1 MLDPVKRKHV
11 TNRGC
16 PMSRKT
22 GIVKDQRY
30 LRHDAGFGHPES
42 PKRLQATYAML
53 EAPDMAGKFI
63 AIEPRH
69 ASHEEIGMIHSL
81 PYIKLVA
88 STAGE
93 SFVALDPDTAATPES
108 YDVAKLAVGGLFNA
122 IDCVVSGE
130 VDNAFALVRPP
141 GHHAGVGNAA
151 GFCLF
156 NNVAIGAMHAI
167 SKHKMNR
174 ILIVDWDLHHGNG
187 TQEQFY
193 GDRRVLYFSTHQYP
207 YYPGTGSLEEI
218 GMGQGMGFNVNVPL
232 RSGTDNAQYVK
243 IFRKILYP
251 ISIKFKPELVLIS
264 AGLDP
269 YFRDPLGGMKVT
281 PEGFAYLTRILMDIA
296 DHCCG
301 GKLVVTLEGG
311 YHLTGLADSIK
322 AVLNEMRD
330 DTHTSEEFLSQ
341 MENEA
346 DSRIDP
352 LIRRVMDQIDPFWR
366 VFC

>member
-1 MLDPVKRKHV
+1 
-11 TNRGC
+11 
-16 PMSRKT
+16 MSRKT

-30 LRHDAGFGHPES
+30 LKHDAGFGHPES
-42 PKRLQATYAML
+42 PKRLGATYAML

-63 AIEPRH
+63 EIEPRY

-81 PYIKLVA
+81 PYIELVA
-88 STAGE
+88 STEGE
-93 SFVALDPDTAATPES
+93 SFVPLDPDTAATPES
-108 YDVAKLAVGGLFNA
+108 YNVAKLAVGGLFCA
-122 IDCVVSGE
+122 IDRVVSGD

-156 NNVAIGAMHAI
+156 NNVAIGAMYAI
-167 SKHKMNR
+167 SKHGMDR
-174 ILIVDWDLHHGNG
+174 VLIVDWDLHHGNG

-193 GDRRVLYFSTHQYP
+193 DDRRVLYFSTHQYP

-218 GMGQGMGFNVNVPL
+218 GRGKGLGYTINVPL

-251 ISIKFKPELVLIS
+251 VSIKFKPDIVLLS

-281 PEGFAYLTRILMDIA
+281 PEGFSFLTRILMDIA
-296 DHCCG
+296 DECCG

-322 AVLNEMRD
+322 AMLNEMRD
-330 DTHTSEEFLSQ
+330 DTHVSEDTLAQ
-341 MENEA
+341 LDKEA

-352 LIRRVMDQIDPFWR
+352 VIKRVIDQIEPVWR

>member
-1 MLDPVKRKHV
+1 M
-11 TNRGC
+11 T
-16 PMSRKT
+16 RKT
-22 GIVKDQRY
+22 GIVKDGRY

-42 PKRLQATYAML
+42 PQRLEKTYSLL
-53 EAPDMAGKFI
+53 EAPDMNGKFI
-63 AIEPRH
+63 DIAPRY
-69 ASHEEIGMIHSL
+69 ASHEEIGMIHSMS
-81 PYIKLVA
+81 YIKIVA

-108 YDVAKLAVGGLFNA
+108 YDVAKLAVGGLCNA
-122 IDCVVSGE
+122 IDCVASGE

-156 NNVAIGAMHAI
+156 NNVAIGAMHAMA
-167 SKHKMNR
+167 KHHMDR
-174 ILIVDWDLHHGNG
+174 ILIIDWDLHHGNG
-187 TQEQFY
+187 TQAQFY
-193 GDRRVLYFSTHQYP
+193 EDRRVLYFSSHQYP

-218 GMGQGMGFNVNVPL
+218 GRGKGMGFNINVPL
-232 RSGTDNAQYVK
+232 KSGTDDAQYVK

-251 ISIKFKPELVLIS
+251 AALKFKPDLVLIS
-264 AGLDP
+264 AGFDP

-281 PEGFAYLTRILMDIA
+281 PQGFACLTRILMDVA

-311 YHLTGLADSIK
+311 YHLTGLADSVK
-322 AVLNEMRD
+322 SVLQEMRD
-330 DTHTSEEFLSQ
+330 DTHVSGDVLAQLEE
-341 MENEA
+341 NA

-352 LIRRVMDQIDPFWR
+352 LIRRVIDQIDPFWR
-366 VFC
+366 VYR